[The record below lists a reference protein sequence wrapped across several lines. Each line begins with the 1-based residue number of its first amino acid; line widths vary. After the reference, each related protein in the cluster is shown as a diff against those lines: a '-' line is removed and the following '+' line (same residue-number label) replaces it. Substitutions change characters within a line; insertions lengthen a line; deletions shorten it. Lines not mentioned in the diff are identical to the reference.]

1 MRLFWRNLF
10 RYNGTR
16 GELGQIG
23 LKAEKKW
30 NELWVAAGLEDPP
43 LLTDVSPCFVN
54 LLTSMPSTYRLKD
67 RVCSHCS
74 SRARHL

>member
-1 MRLFWRNLF
+1 MQDMRLFWRNLF

-30 NELWVAAGLEDPP
+30 NELWVASGLEDPP
-43 LLTDVSPCFVN
+43 ILTDVS
-54 LLTSMPSTYRLKD
+54 SASTF
-67 RVCSHCS
+67 
-74 SRARHL
+74 

>member
-30 NELWVAAGLEDPP
+30 NELWTASGFEDPP
-43 LLTDVSPCFVN
+43 ILTDVSAASLVRWQEHYSCYQR
-54 LLTSMPSTYRLKD
+54 STVFFSD
-67 RVCSHCS
+67 SC
-74 SRARHL
+74 

>member
-43 LLTDVSPCFVN
+43 LLTDVSRC
-54 LLTSMPSTYRLKD
+54 SMTL
-67 RVCSHCS
+67 
-74 SRARHL
+74 

>member
-30 NELWVAAGLEDPP
+30 NELWVASGLEDPP
-43 LLTDVSPCFVN
+43 ILTDVSACCALP
-54 LLTSMPSTYRLKD
+54 LSEHTSIQLAS
-67 RVCSHCS
+67 
-74 SRARHL
+74 